1 MKNTFAF
8 LFLLSALLLFIA
20 SPANAIAQSQTD
32 NAHVSGTLTDPSGAA
47 IAGVQIVAQPEGA
60 SSAAAVVAV
69 SAADGAYTL
78 TLPPGAYRLRFVE
91 RSFTTQETSLTLAP
105 GESRVVN

>member
-8 LFLLSALLLFIA
+8 TLLLSALLLFVA
-20 SPANAIAQSQTD
+20 SPAND

-60 SSAAAVVAV
+60 SAAAAVVGV
-69 SAADGAYTL
+69 SAADGAYRL

-91 RSFTTQETSLTLAP
+91 HSFTTQETSITLAA
-105 GESRVVN
+105 GE